1 MKKLF
6 PIIIIFT
13 LLLFVSTVTASDTNQ
28 TTEDTCN
35 SIEKTEIIT
44 NNNTLI
50 SESSTQQN
58 KINTNSNTGKS
69 LKTATTTLNTVYIST
84 SGNDD
89 NNGNKSAPKKTITS
103 ALNTVTNGGTI
114 YISSGT
120 FYENKIYINKNIT
133 ILGTSAKNTIIN
145 CNGKHGFTISNNSK
159 VTFKTLTITNTNDT
173 NGGAIYNKGTL
184 KLNGVKI
191 SSSTATYNGGAIYNK
206 GTLNIVKTSFSNNYA
221 KYGGAIYN
229 LNQLTLTRSTFNK
242 NNADLGSAIYST
254 SKITAYSS
262 NFTNNYHSSIYLKS
276 NTTSNIKLSNF
287 LNNTGTSGGAIH
299 NIGLLLVNKTY
310 FYNNTATKYGGAIYN
325 KGTLNSCNSTYSN
338 NYAKENGGAIYNT
351 NKLYIKNNSIKQN
364 KVSSDG
370 GAIYNTNI
378 ISINSTKFTSNKCG
392 NIGGAIYNSPTSS
405 KSITVNNT
413 EFSSN
418 IATYGG
424 AIYVGGYSSLII
436 SQSTFNA
443 NKNQAIYFKTN
454 SKINTITNTT
464 FTENNATKYGGAIYN
479 LKSNI
484 TLNKVTLKSNYAK
497 VNGGA
502 IYSYN
507 GNITVKNSIIINN
520 ENIDVYNAKGIL
532 VANYNW
538 WGSNSKINNSRQYNS
553 TINNWIYLTVTS
565 SKTSVNQSVKTTIS
579 INNIYNGKTITSY
592 NTSSYLPTMK
602 LSMSIV
608 GCNVNKTY
616 KNLNGSY
623 TATNTFTSIGSATV
637 TAYTYNQKLKASIII
652 TSNKITSEIT
662 SLFVQI
668 GASVTSSTV
677 NSWVKAG
684 ITDVYVQTR
693 ASTNNTTKLKQVIT
707 LCKNTSIRVH
717 AWVICFSTSNGF
729 NIGTTQQTMIKNFI
743 YKVIRINGVDGVCLD
758 YVRYSGTDKS
768 IVNSSKITNF
778 VKSVHSI
785 VKSYDDNKLVSACVF
800 AEMAGTKTYYG
811 QDYAALSP
819 YVDVMLPMAYK
830 YDYNANRSWLQ
841 KVTAYVVNQAKYSK
855 VVTVLQ
861 TYSST
866 SNTLSKSELEGDA
879 KAVMSVGSYGYSLF
893 RYGLISSYP
902 TSAVNLS

>member
-6 PIIIIFT
+6 PILIFT
-13 LLLFVSTVTASDTNQ
+13 LLLFVSTVTASDMNQ
-28 TTEDTCN
+28 TTQNTSK
-35 SIEKTEIIT
+35 SIEKTEII
-44 NNNTLI
+44 NNNSLI
-50 SESSTQQN
+50 SQTNIQQKTINNTST
-58 KINTNSNTGKS
+58 TKS
-69 LKTATTTLNTVYIST
+69 LKTSTNTIYISN
-84 SGNDD
+84 SGNDN
-89 NNGNKSAPKKTITS
+89 NNGNKNTPKKTITS
-103 ALNTVTNGGTI
+103 ALNTVSNGGTI

-120 FYENKIYINKNIT
+120 FYENKLYINKNIT
-133 ILGTSAKNTIIN
+133 LIGNGAKNTIIN
-145 CNGKHGFTISNNSK
+145 CNGKHGFTISDNSK
-159 VTFKTLTITNTNDT
+159 VTFKTLTITNTKNT

-184 KLNGVKI
+184 ELNGVKI
-191 SSSTATYNGGAIYNK
+191 SSSNATHNGGAIYNK
-206 GTLNIVKTSFSNNYA
+206 GKLNIMKTSFSNNYA

-229 LNQLTLTRSTFNK
+229 LNQITVTKSTFNK
-242 NNADLGSAIYST
+242 NNAELGSVIYSL
-254 SKITAYSS
+254 SKLTLYSANITH
-262 NFTNNYHSSIYLKS
+262 NYHSPIYLKE
-276 NTTSNIKLSNF
+276 NTTSTIKLSNF
-287 LNNTGTSGGAIH
+287 LNNTGTCGGAIH
-299 NIGLLLVNKTY
+299 NLGILLVNKTY

-325 KGTLNSCNSTYSN
+325 KGTLNSYNNTYTH

-351 NKLYIKNNSIKQN
+351 NKLYIKNNSIKIN
-364 KVSSDG
+364 KAGSHG
-370 GAIYNTNI
+370 GAIYNTHI
-378 ISINSTKFTSNKCG
+378 LSINSTKFTSNKCG
-392 NIGGAIYNSPTSS
+392 NIGGAIYNLPRYSNP
-405 KSITVNNT
+405 ITINNSQ
-413 EFSSN
+413 FSSN

-424 AIYVGGYSSLII
+424 AIYEGGYAKLII
-436 SQSTFNA
+436 AQSIFNA
-443 NKNQAIYFKTN
+443 NKNHAIYFKTN
-454 SKINTITNTT
+454 TKINTITNST
-464 FTENNATKYGGAIYN
+464 FIENNATNGGAIYN

-484 TLNKVTLKSNYAK
+484 TLNKVTIKSNHAK
-497 VNGGA
+497 VSGGA

-507 GNITVKNSIIINN
+507 GTIIIKNSIIINN
-520 ENIDVYNAKGIL
+520 DNIDLYNAKGIII
-532 VANYNW
+532 ANYNW
-538 WGSNSKINNSRQYNS
+538 WGSNSKLNNLRQYNS

-579 INNIYNGKTITSY
+579 INNIFNGTIVTSY
-592 NTSSYLPTMK
+592 NTSSYLPTIK

-616 KNLNGSY
+616 KNLKGSY
-623 TATNTFTSIGSATV
+623 TATNTFNSVGIATI
-637 TAYTYNQKLKASIII
+637 TAYTYNQKLKTSIVI
-652 TSNKITSEIT
+652 THDKIT

-677 NSWVKAG
+677 NSWIKAG

-729 NIGTTQQTMIKNFI
+729 NIGSSQQTMIKNFI
-743 YKVIRINGVDGVCLD
+743 YTIIRISGVDGVCLD
-758 YVRYSGTDKS
+758 YVRYSGANKS

-785 VKSYDDNKLVSACVF
+785 VKTYDNKKIISACVF

-841 KVTAYVVNQAKYSK
+841 KVTKYVVNQAKYSK

-861 TYSST
+861 TYSS
-866 SNTLSKSELEGDA
+866 SSSKLSKSELEGDA

-893 RYGLISSYP
+893 RYGLIKSYP